1 MHKIDR
7 GARMNSFR
15 FVHSSVVLSI
25 ITTTSYYL
33 SDGRLGEQSLLPPV
47 TPLVGRRVPQLANAS
62 DVQVLHRRVLA
73 IQVKVRH
80 TRGVGVALLRESRD
94 VLLQRNG
101 DSRVRHAA
109 DWAGTGNVGIVESV
123 GDVEAVERGRGGE
136 QVGVGLV
143 LECLVEV
150 EGVAGEAELG
160 DESRGTVDVVG
171 VALGLGAVEDCRV
184 QGGSKV
190 VENLRVGTDGGNGAC
205 DLSLDVGG
213 VVGPWWSEEKTLSK
227 C

>member
-1 MHKIDR
+1 
-7 GARMNSFR
+7 MNSFG

-25 ITTTSYYL
+25 ITTTSYYF

-62 DVQVLHRRVLA
+62 DVQVLHRRVLTV
-73 IQVKVRH
+73 QVEVRH
-80 TRGVGVALLRESRD
+80 TCGVRVALLREGRD

-101 DSRVRHAA
+101 DGRVGHAA
-109 DWAGTGNVGIVESV
+109 DRAGAGDVGVVESV

-160 DESRGTVDVVG
+160 NESRGTVDVVG
-171 VALGLGAVEDCRV
+171 VALGLGAVEYRGV
-184 QGGSKV
+184 QGSGKV
-190 VENLRVGTDGGNGAC
+190 VENLWVGTDGGNGAC

-213 VVGPWWSEEKTLSK
+213 VVGPWGSEEKALSK